1 MTDTNTFFRRTLA
14 AGTLAVA
21 AMLPASAAL
30 DVSFA
35 SAPGAF
41 PLNAAEIYAPA
52 DRAVTGTV
60 AEMFAGDIEAVTGVR
75 PAIVGKTGKK
85 PVVII
90 GTADNAKVK
99 ALAAKA
105 GVDLTPLAGAFETYI
120 IKTVDN
126 PFKGCP
132 KALFVVGS
140 DPRGAAYGTLSLSE
154 EAGVSPWSWWAD
166 VPVEHRDSIFVKADY
181 LSKEPSVRYRG
192 IFIND
197 EDWGLTPWAA
207 KNYEP
212 EVGNIGPRTYAKV
225 CELLLRLK
233 ANMLAPAMHTCSDA
247 FYTHAENKVVADKY
261 GIMITT
267 SHCEPLLFNNA
278 SKAEWDGAKDGDWNY
293 KTNRETIYN
302 KLDARVA
309 EAGKYDNIYTM
320 AMRGLHDE
328 GMRGNMSTEEK
339 VGVLHDAIMDQRG
352 ILARHIDKPVETIPQ
367 IFVPYK
373 EAQILY
379 EAGLEVPDD
388 ITLVWPDDNYGYIK
402 MLSNPRDRKRSG
414 RAGVYYHVSYL
425 GVPHDY
431 LWISTTAP
439 MLMYEELKKAYDT
452 GADRY
457 WLLNV
462 GDIKP
467 MELSMQLFFAMA
479 WDFGRFSYANVNNY
493 QTEFLC
499 SIFGEKYRKDFKHL
513 LDEYYRLAWSRKPEA
528 MGWERIWDA
537 PEYYSLDG
545 TDFSFDNYNDAQ
557 TRLAQYADLAALA
570 ADIYRS
576 LPDDL
581 RPAFY
586 EMIGYQALASNQM
599 NRKFLLAQLSNELAA
614 KGRPAQANRA
624 AALAIAASDSINALT
639 EHYNTMLD
647 GKWNGMMI
655 IPPGI
660 CSLYQNMPDMTITPG
675 AGEEPVDLAPVP
687 AEYRLEGCAY
697 VPVTSFSKIVAGAD
711 HDVRIL
717 EGIGFDGQALQL
729 GEITQPPVDAST
741 VDCPLRVEYDLPAFE
756 ADSVR
761 IIVYTLP
768 RFPLYKGM
776 NTAFGISVDGA
787 KPFVSNFIP
796 KEQSQE
802 WKDNV
807 IRNAMITEATFPVDK
822 TAASHR
828 LAITC
833 GDPGLIIQRILVD
846 AGGLKPTYVG
856 PADPTGFPAF
866 GLLK

>member
-1 MTDTNTFFRRTLA
+1 MNLTSFMRRCSA
-14 AGTLAVA
+14 AFAVSA
-21 AMLPASAAL
+21 CALGASAAT
-30 DVSFA
+30 DFEISFA
-35 SAPGAF
+35 DGADAF
-41 PLNAAEIYAPA
+41 PLVGAEIYAPA
-52 DRAVTGTV
+52 ERAVISTV
-60 AEMFAGDIEAVTGVR
+60 ADMFAGDVEAVSGVR
-75 PAIVGKTGKK
+75 PAIVKKAGKK
-85 PVVII
+85 PLVVI
-90 GTADNAKVK
+90 GTASNAKVK

-105 GVDLTPLAGAFETYI
+105 GVDLSGLDGGFETYI
-120 IKTVDN
+120 IKSVDN

-140 DPRGAAYGTLSLSE
+140 DPRGAAYGALSVSE
-154 EAGVSPWSWWAD
+154 EMGVSPWSWWAD
-166 VPVEHRDSIFVKADY
+166 VPVEKHDSLFVKADY
-181 LSKEPSVRYRG
+181 LSKEPSIRYRG

-197 EDWGLTPWAA
+197 EDWGLTPWSA
-207 KNYEP
+207 KNFEP

-247 FYTHAENKVVADKY
+247 FYTHADNKVVADKY

-339 VGVLHDAIMDQRG
+339 VEVLHNAIMDQRG
-352 ILARHIDKPVETIPQ
+352 ILAKHIDKPVETIPQ

-373 EAQILY
+373 EAQTLY

-467 MELSMQLFFAMA
+467 MELSMQLFFSMA
-479 WDFGRFSYANVNNY
+479 WDFGKFSYNNVNNY
-493 QTEFLC
+493 QTDFMC
-499 SIFGEKYRKDFKHL
+499 SVFGEKYRADFKRL

-545 TDFSFDNYNDAQ
+545 TDFSFKYYNDAQ
-557 TRLAQYADLAALA
+557 TRLAQYTALATLADDLYKALPADLQ
-570 ADIYRS
+570 
-576 LPDDL
+576 
-581 RPAFY
+581 PAFF
-586 EMIGYQALASNQM
+586 EMIGYQAMASNQM

-614 KGRPAQANRA
+614 EGRPAEANWA
-624 AALAIAASDSINALT
+624 AAQAVAASDSIDALN
-639 EHYNTMLD
+639 HRYNTMLD
-647 GKWNGMMI
+647 GKWNHMMT

-660 CSLYQNMPDMTITPG
+660 CSLYQNMPDMTVTPG
-675 AGEEPVDLAPVP
+675 AGEKPVDLAPV
-687 AEYRLEGCAY
+687 AEDYRLEDCMF
-697 VPVTSFSKIVAGAD
+697 VPVGSFSKVVAGAD
-711 HDVRIL
+711 HDVRL
-717 EGIGFDGQALQL
+717 LDGIGFDWQALQL
-729 GEITQPPVDAST
+729 GEITQPTVDASRT
-741 VDCPLRVEYDLPAFE
+741 DCPLRVEYELPAIE
-756 ADSVR
+756 ADSVKV
-761 IIVYTLP
+761 IVYTVP
-768 RFPLYKGM
+768 RFPLYKGA
-776 NTAFGISVDGA
+776 NAAFGISVDGA
-787 KPFVSNFIP
+787 KPFVSNLIP
-796 KEQSQE
+796 KEQSKP
-802 WKDNV
+802 WKDDV
-807 IRNAMITEATFPVDK
+807 IRNSTITEASFAIDK
-822 TAASHR
+822 NAGKHR
-828 LAITC
+828 LAIIC
-833 GDPGLIIQRILVD
+833 GDPGLIVQRILVD
-846 AGGLKPTYVG
+846 WGGLKPTYIG
-856 PADPTGFPAF
+856 PGRY
-866 GLLK
+866 

>member
-1 MTDTNTFFRRTLA
+1 MRTLNLIRLCGVFITMA
-14 AGTLAVA
+14 ATCLQ
-21 AMLPASAAL
+21 ASASSDL
-30 DVSFA
+30 EISFT
-35 SAPGAF
+35 GGDF
-41 PLNAAEIYAPA
+41 PLTGAEIYAPA
-52 DRAVTGTV
+52 DRPVIATT
-60 AEMFAGDIEAVTGVR
+60 ADMLAGDIEDVCAVR
-75 PAIVGKTGKK
+75 PAVVGKTGRK
-85 PVVII
+85 PLVII
-90 GTADNAKVK
+90 GTCDNKKVK

-105 GVDLTPLAGAFETYI
+105 GVDLSPVEGAFEKYMI
-120 IKTVDN
+120 RTVEA

-132 KALFVVGS
+132 AALFVVGS
-140 DPRGAAYGTLSLSE
+140 DPRGAAYGALSISE
-154 EAGVSPWSWWAD
+154 RIGVSPWSWWAD
-166 VPVEHRDSIFVKADY
+166 VPVSRHDSIYVSADY
-181 LSKEPSVRYRG
+181 VSAGPSIRYRG

-212 EVGNIGPRTYAKV
+212 EVGNIGPRTYARV

-247 FYTHAENKVVADKY
+247 FYTHPENKVVADRY

-339 VGVLHDAIMDQRG
+339 VEVLHNAIMDQRG

-373 EAQILY
+373 EAQTLY

-493 QTEFLC
+493 QTDFLC
-499 SIFGEKYRKDFKHL
+499 SIFGERYRADFKRL

-528 MGWERIWDA
+528 MGWERIWDD
-537 PEYYSLDG
+537 PSYYCLKG
-545 TDFSFDNYNDAQ
+545 TEFSFDNYNDARR
-557 TRLAQYADLAALA
+557 RLADYTALSGLADRLWRDMPAELQA
-570 ADIYRS
+570 
-576 LPDDL
+576 
-581 RPAFY
+581 AFY
-586 EMIGYQALASNQM
+586 EMIGYQAMASDQM

-614 KGRPAQANRA
+614 KGRPAEANWA
-624 AALAIAASDSINALT
+624 AAQSVAASDSINALT
-639 EHYNTMLD
+639 ARYNTMLD
-647 GKWNGMMI
+647 GKWNHMMTV
-655 IPPGI
+655 PPGI
-660 CSLYQNMPDMTITPG
+660 CCLYQNMPDMTVTPG
-675 AGEEPVDLAPVP
+675 AGEKPVDLAPI
-687 AEYRLEGCAY
+687 AADDRLEGCAY
-697 VPVTSFSKIVAGAD
+697 VPVASFDRIVAGEN
-711 HDVRIL
+711 HNVRLL
-717 EGIGFDGQALQL
+717 EGIGFDWKALQL
-729 GEITQPPVDAST
+729 GEITQPSVDASRA
-741 VDCPLRVEYDLPAFE
+741 DCPLRVEYKLPAIG
-756 ADSVR
+756 ADSVKV
-761 IIVYTLP
+761 IVYTVP
-768 RFPLYKGM
+768 RFPLYKGAHA
-776 NTAFGISVDGA
+776 AFGISVDGA
-787 KPFVSNFIP
+787 APVVSDFIP
-796 KEQSQE
+796 KEQSKP

-807 IRNAMITEATFPVDK
+807 IRNAMITEATFPVDSSEE
-822 TAASHR
+822 SHR
-828 LAITC
+828 LTLTC
-833 GDPGLIIQRILVD
+833 GDPGLIVQRILID
-846 AGGLKPTYVG
+846 WGGLKPTYVG
-856 PADPTGFPAF
+856 PSGQ
-866 GLLK
+866 

>member
-1 MTDTNTFFRRTLA
+1 MTSKHTSLRRYAAALILA
-14 AGTLAVA
+14 AATAVPA
-21 AMLPASAAL
+21 AASL

-41 PLNAAEIYAPA
+41 PLAQAEIYAPA

-60 AEMFAGDIEAVTGVR
+60 ADMFAGDIEAVCGIR
-75 PAIVGKTGKK
+75 PALVAKTGKK

-105 GVDLTPLAGAFETYI
+105 GLDLSPLAGGFETYM

-132 KALFVVGS
+132 QALFVVGS

-166 VPVEHRDSIFVKADY
+166 VPVERHDAIFVKADY
-181 LSKEPSVRYRG
+181 LSKEPTVRYRG

-197 EDWGLTPWAA
+197 EDWGLTPWSA
-207 KNYEP
+207 KNFEP

-278 SKAEWDGAKDGDWNY
+278 SKAEWDGEKDGDWNY

-309 EAGKYDNIYTM
+309 EAAKYDNIYTM

-352 ILARHIDKPVETIPQ
+352 ILARHIDKPVETVPQ

-402 MLSNPRDRKRSG
+402 MLSNPHDRKRSG

-439 MLMYEELKKAYDT
+439 MLMYEEMKKAYDT

-467 MELSMQLFFAMA
+467 MELSMQLFFSMA
-479 WDFGRFSYANVNNY
+479 WDFGKFSYANVNNY

-499 SIFGEKYRKDFKHL
+499 SIFGEKYRTDFKRL

-528 MGWERIWDA
+528 MGWERIWDD

-557 TRLAQYADLAALA
+557 TRLAQYNELASLA
-570 ADIYRS
+570 ADICRS
-576 LPDDL
+576 LPADKQ
-581 RPAFY
+581 PAFY

-614 KGRPAQANRA
+614 KGRPAEANWA
-624 AALAIAASDSINALT
+624 AAQAVTASDSIDALT
-639 EHYNTMLD
+639 AHYNTMLD
-647 GKWNGMMI
+647 GKWNHMMT

-660 CSLYQNMPDMTITPG
+660 CSLYQNMPDMTVTPG
-675 AGEEPVDLAPVP
+675 AGEQPVDLAPVP
-687 AEYRLEGCAY
+687 ADYRLEGCAY
-697 VPVTSFSKIVAGAD
+697 IPVASFSKIVAGAN
-711 HDVRIL
+711 HDVRLL
-717 EGIGFDGQALQL
+717 EGMGFDWKALQL
-729 GEITQPPVDAST
+729 GEITQPSVDAAT
-741 VDCPLRVEYDLPAFE
+741 VDCPLRVEYDLPAID

-761 IIVYTLP
+761 VIVYTLP

-787 KPFVSNFIP
+787 APFVSNFIP
-796 KEQSQE
+796 KEQSKP

-822 TAASHR
+822 TAGKHR

-833 GDPGLIIQRILVD
+833 GDPGLIIQRILLD
-846 AGGLKPTYVG
+846 WGGLKPTYVG
-856 PADPTGFPAF
+856 PSP
-866 GLLK
+866 LL